1 MEDLIVLVNISRCII
16 VLFIINFVLMFMFS
30 EDGIYIWILLTTI
43 LLIFYYAFTKD
54 FVIRIK
60 PYNHEKKYKNMNN
73 TLKKIRELVQH
84 KHPCDPN
91 IINIKKQIEYY
102 DTENNRIEKGID
114 KTYIG
119 MGTLGKGVFFG
130 FVEKNEHHIKN
141 IISKYSITEDAIML
155 IPNGA
160 YFKITFCG
168 IQQKIRIISNHEN
181 LILKPTKYK
190 KGSHNKAKEINK
202 ETFISLTA
210 GYHITLCKGTTYE
223 IVDEVEKDS
232 NGYIKLYTLHEPIM
246 GELINH

>member
-1 MEDLIVLVNISRCII
+1 MEDFIVLVNISRCII
-16 VLFIINFVLMFMFS
+16 VLFVITICILLLML
-30 EDGIYIWILLTTI
+30 DYIWVYLLGF
-43 LLIFYYAFTKD
+43 LLVLCYAFVED
-54 FVIRIK
+54 FILKIK
-60 PYNHEKKYKNMNN
+60 PLNHIKKHKNMDN

-84 KHPCDPN
+84 TCDPN
-91 IINIKKQIEYY
+91 MINIKKQIEYY
-102 DTENNRIEKGID
+102 DTENHRIERGID

-119 MGTLGKGVFFG
+119 MGTLCKGVLFG